1 MKVVGLTGSIG
12 MGKSVLATQARSLGI
27 PVHDADMVVHQLMQ
41 PDGAAFAQVQT
52 HFPTAVIDGK
62 IDRKA
67 LGTIVFHD
75 PDKRAV
81 LERIIHPLVRQS
93 SAKFIALCRKH
104 RHAFCILDIPLL
116 FELGRD
122 RDMDYIICVSAPK
135 YVQQRRVLA
144 RPNMTLDKYNAIV
157 KTQFPDYRKRLLSDR
172 VILSSRGKRHTLNAL
187 KKLKKD
193 MG

>member
-52 HFPTAVIDGK
+52 HFPTAV
-62 IDRKA
+62 
-67 LGTIVFHD
+67 VE
-75 PDKRAV
+75 RAV